1 MILRNIPADPVQE
14 VGFLNKIFK
23 EIKIAISFGK
33 DTNYLF
39 NELILYYYFIEGFR

>member
-1 MILRNIPADPVQE
+1 MKEKINFFIVIC
-14 VGFLNKIFK
+14 FLNKIFK

-39 NELILYYYFIEGFR
+39 NELNLYYYFIKGFR

>member
-1 MILRNIPADPVQE
+1 MRH
-14 VGFLNKIFK
+14 FLNKIFK